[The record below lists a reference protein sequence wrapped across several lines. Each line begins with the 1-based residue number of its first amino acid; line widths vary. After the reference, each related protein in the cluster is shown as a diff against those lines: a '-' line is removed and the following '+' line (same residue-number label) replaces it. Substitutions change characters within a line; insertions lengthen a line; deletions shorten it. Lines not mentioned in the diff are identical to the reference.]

1 MEAMEATDTDTDT
14 ITTITDGAV
23 KQLTMDRIIPMIS
36 EAAGE
41 AIHYWPTF
49 AFEKKTRK
57 IIITLHFNPILTQYN
72 CYTSTEIHFE

>member
-1 MEAMEATDTDTDT
+1 MEAMEATGTDT

-49 AFEKKTRK
+49 AYEQKRER
-57 IIITLHFNPILTQYN
+57 LL
-72 CYTSTEIHFE
+72 

>member
-49 AFEKKTRK
+49 AYEQKRER
-57 IIITLHFNPILTQYN
+57 LL
-72 CYTSTEIHFE
+72 